1 MSVTWKKDSVKEKRK
16 EKTRRQLQEENEALR
31 AKVKA
36 LEEQVTDTQLA
47 LCEVFEM
54 AAAGGET

>member
-54 AAAGGET
+54 AAGGGET